1 MGQREDMSEWLS
13 PAEQALQMPVAWRY
27 MLGDGKWRYQ
37 REWSDGANM
46 HPVYEMTAEDSAALN
61 RITDNDGLFKVDAIT
76 PRNPSLSR

>member
-13 PAEQALQMPVAWRY
+13 PAEQAARMPVAWRY

-46 HPVYEMTAEDSAALN
+46 HPVYELTAEDSAALN
-61 RITDNDGLFKVDAIT
+61 RATN
-76 PRNPSLSR
+76 RNTSSKMA